1 LRKILA
7 NNIIYIES
15 KEAIKLIKTE
25 MENSANKDI
34 KAEKYADAAK
44 KCIVCMN

>member
-1 LRKILA
+1 LA
-7 NNIIYIES
+7 NNINIHES

-34 KAEKYADAAK
+34 KAEMLTQQK
-44 KCIVCMN
+44 KNV